1 VLSVLAT
8 GTLTSDPVSRKT
20 SAGKPYA
27 TALLRVPC
35 EDGEPVLTSLIAFN
49 TAAVEALL
57 AHGKG
62 ETLAVTGRAKLS
74 QWTGRDGQE
83 VRGLSIVV
91 DKCLSAYMVDKK
103 RRQAE
108 EATGA
113 GEHAA
118 AD

>member
-1 VLSVLAT
+1 MLSVLAT
-8 GTLTSDPVSRKT
+8 GTMASDPVSRTT

-27 TALLRVPC
+27 TGLLRVPC
-35 EDGEPVLTSLIAFN
+35 EDAEPVLVSMIAFD

-83 VRGLSIVV
+83 AMGLSIVV
-91 DKCLSAYMVDKK
+91 DKVLSAYMVDKK
-103 RRQAE
+103 RRLAE
-108 EATGA
+108 EASRA